1 MYQKSSLDNGLRVV
15 TSTMPHT
22 RSVSIGIFIGAGSR
36 YEEPDRAGT
45 SHFVEHLCF
54 KGTEKR
60 ATAKEISEAIEGV
73 GGILNGGT
81 DKESTLYWVKAAR
94 HHFPLALDV
103 LVDIV
108 RNSKF
113 DPVEMEKERKVII
126 EELNMGLD
134 FPPQRVNM
142 LIDELLWPDQALGR
156 DVLGTKETIAALTR
170 NMAIEYL
177 NRQYRP
183 NNAVVA
189 VGGNI
194 SHDEVVTSLSQAL
207 ADWPDGVPGPWYPA
221 EDAQDRPRL
230 RIEYKKTEQC
240 HLCLAVRGLS
250 LFHPD
255 RFTLDLLNVILGE
268 GMSSRLF
275 LELRE
280 RRGLAYEVHS
290 YVNHFLDSGAVVI
303 YAGVEPKDVES
314 GIEVILE
321 ELNRLKDDIPD
332 VELVKAKELVKG
344 RLLLRMEDS
353 RSVSNW
359 LGIQELL
366 LKQIHTVDEVM
377 SIVDGI
383 TPEELKRVGQSL
395 LSAEKLSL
403 AVVGPLRSEKRLH
416 RLLKL

>member
-15 TSTMPHT
+15 TGTMPHT
-22 RSVSIGIFIGAGSR
+22 RSVCLGIFIGAGSR
-36 YEEPDRAGT
+36 YEEPERAGT

-81 DKESTLYWVKAAR
+81 NKESTVYWVKVAR

-108 RNSKF
+108 RHSKF

-170 NMAIEYL
+170 DMAVEYL

-183 NNAVVA
+183 SNAVVA
-189 VGGNI
+189 VAGDI
-194 SHDEVVTSLSQAL
+194 SHDEVVSSLSQAL

-221 EDAQDRPRL
+221 DDAQDRPRL
-230 RIEYKKTEQC
+230 GIEYKKTEQC

-255 RFTLDLLNVILGE
+255 RFILDLLNVILGE

-275 LELRE
+275 VELRE
-280 RRGLAYEVHS
+280 RRGLAYEVNS
-290 YVNHFLDSGAVVI
+290 YVSHFLDSGAVVI
-303 YAGVEPKDVES
+303 YAGVEPKYIGS
-314 GIEVILE
+314 AIEVILE
-321 ELNRLKDDIPD
+321 ELNRLKDDIPEP
-332 VELVKAKELVKG
+332 ELVKAKELVKG
-344 RLLLRMEDS
+344 RLVLRMEDS

-359 LGIQELL
+359 LGAQELL
-366 LKQIHTVDEVM
+366 LKQILTVDEVM

-383 TPEELKRVGQSL
+383 SPEELKRVGQNL